1 MTNTLTSGHRGITAA
16 VLVVGGGGL
25 AVATWIGGEHGLAV
39 GLLIFYAVAALAAYF
54 WAGRDSDVGAIM
66 RAGGD
71 ERQRRMDRDA
81 MALTG
86 LAMGM
91 AAIIGAII
99 SAAVNHGNIG
109 GYGVICFV
117 GGVSYVVSLLVI
129 RRRG

>member
-1 MTNTLTSGHRGITAA
+1 MTNVLTSGHRGVTAA

-39 GLLIFYAVAALAAYF
+39 GLLIFYGIAALGAYI

-71 ERQRRMDRDA
+71 ERQRRLDRDA
-81 MALTG
+81 MALAG
-86 LAMGM
+86 LAMGT

-109 GYGVICFV
+109 GFGVICFV
-117 GGVSYVVSLLVI
+117 GGVSYVISLLVL

>member
-1 MTNTLTSGHRGITAA
+1 

-39 GLLIFYAVAALAAYF
+39 GLLIFYAVAALAAYL

-71 ERQRRMDRDA
+71 ERQQRMDRDA
-81 MALTG
+81 MALAG
-86 LAMGM
+86 LAMAT

-117 GGVSYVVSLLVI
+117 GGVSYAVSLLVI

>member
-1 MTNTLTSGHRGITAA
+1 MTNVLTSGHRGVTAA

-39 GLLIFYAVAALAAYF
+39 GLLIFYAIAALGAYL

-71 ERQRRMDRDA
+71 ERQRRLDRDA
-81 MALTG
+81 MALAG
-86 LAMGM
+86 LAMGT

-117 GGVSYVVSLLVI
+117 GGVSYVISLLVL